1 MIKMDVFHWKV
12 RYNES
17 NSENREDCN
26 YIMNRQLSENIR
38 ANMDEIIERWQK
50 RMKAEKGER
59 FFEYMPDEVVNK
71 TSREFAELMTSNLV
85 ASAEVNEEKL
95 VEFTEKIVRFGW
107 SIKFVNKS
115 IENFSAVSFDIL
127 DEKGMIDDANFRQ
140 YSRTFAGWISP
151 LRNSIIEA
159 YSVEWERTV
168 SLQKIALQELSA
180 SLIPVFDKISV
191 MPLVGTIDT
200 ERAKLIMENLLEGV
214 VKQRAEVVLIDIT
227 GVPVV
232 DTMVAHHIIQ
242 AADAVRL
249 VGAKCM
255 LVGIRPEIAQTIV
268 ALGIDLEEFI
278 TTSTLRRGMQKAL
291 QLMNRKVVE
300 VEAE

>member
-1 MIKMDVFHWKV
+1 M
-12 RYNES
+12 NEVM
-17 NSENREDCN
+17 RKG
-26 YIMNRQLSENIR
+26 IVENI
-38 ANMDEIIERWQK
+38 DTITTRWVEE
-50 RMKAEKGER
+50 MKENADER
-59 FFEYMPDEVVNK
+59 FLELMPAPVVAT
-71 TSREFAELMTSNLV
+71 TSREFTELMTSNLTYRDTV
-85 ASAEVNEEKL
+85 DKERL
-95 VEFTEKIVRFGW
+95 DEFTEKIIHFGW
-107 SIKFVNKS
+107 SIKFINRA
-115 IENFSAVSFDIL
+115 IDTFSSVVYNLFFETRIL
-127 DEKGMIDDANFRQ
+127 QESNLREGINIF
-140 YSRTFAGWISP
+140 TNWINP
-151 LRNSIIEA
+151 LRESIIEE
-159 YSVEWERTV
+159 YSTKWERTDI
-168 SLQKIALQELSA
+168 LQKIALQELSA

-214 VKQRAEVVLIDIT
+214 VKQRAEVVLLDIT

-268 ALGIDLEEFI
+268 TLGINLTDFS

-291 QLMNRKVVE
+291 EMTGRTIVE
-300 VEAE
+300 EEM

>member
-1 MIKMDVFHWKV
+1 MKM
-12 RYNES
+12 NEVM
-17 NSENREDCN
+17 RKG
-26 YIMNRQLSENIR
+26 ISENIDTITAR
-38 ANMDEIIERWQK
+38 WIEK
-50 RMKAEKGER
+50 MKQDADER
-59 FFEYMPDEVVNK
+59 FLDLMPAPIVAT
-71 TSREFAELMTSNLV
+71 TSKEFTELMTSNL
-85 ASAEVNEEKL
+85 SNLEKVDNTRL
-95 VEFTEKIVRFGW
+95 DEFTEKIIHFGW
-107 SIKFVNKS
+107 SIKFINRAIDTFSTVVYDLFFEIGILEESNLRQGVN
-115 IENFSAVSFDIL
+115 IFS
-127 DEKGMIDDANFRQ
+127 N
-140 YSRTFAGWISP
+140 WINP
-151 LRNSIIEA
+151 LRESIIGE
-159 YSVEWERTV
+159 YSTKWERTD

-214 VKQRAEVVLIDIT
+214 VKQRAEVVLLDIT

-249 VGAKCM
+249 VGSKCM

-268 ALGIDLEEFI
+268 TLGINLTDFS

-291 QLMNRKVVE
+291 EMTGRTIVE
-300 VEAE
+300 EEK

>member
-1 MIKMDVFHWKV
+1 MNHELAVGIKKHMD
-12 RYNES
+12 
-17 NSENREDCN
+17 D
-26 YIMNRQLSENIR
+26 IL
-38 ANMDEIIERWQK
+38 ERWTEKMQ
-50 RMKAEKGER
+50 AEKGER
-59 FFEYMPDEVVNK
+59 FFQYMPAEMVDK
-71 TSREFAELMTSNLV
+71 TSREFAELMTSNV
-85 ASAEVNEEKL
+85 SEKDNVNPEKL
-95 VEFTEKIVRFGW
+95 TEFAEKVVRFGW

-115 IENFSAVSFDIL
+115 IEHFSDVTFETLEEEGVINDSNL
-127 DEKGMIDDANFRQ
+127 RMYMK
-140 YSRTFAGWISP
+140 TFASWIEP
-151 LRNSIIEA
+151 LRDSIIEA

-180 SLIPVFDKISV
+180 SLIPVFEKISV

-214 VKQRAEVVLIDIT
+214 VRQRAEVVLLDIT

-268 ALGIDLEEFI
+268 ALGIELHDFT
-278 TTSTLRRGMQKAL
+278 TTSTLRRGMQEAL
-291 QLMNRKVVE
+291 KLTNRKVVE
-300 VEAE
+300 VETE